1 MDMEILA
8 RLDTQLFF
16 FINHL
21 PHAVLTN
28 ELASFIS
35 GLGESGF
42 IWFCIGAWFIFR
54 GERRDHRFFLPLAGA
69 AAIGWILSE
78 LILKPMVARIR
89 PSSILDEAIVYGGF
103 PIGYS
108 FPSTHTVFAFALAT
122 VLAYRE
128 PKGKTWFYALAWL
141 VGFSRIY
148 LGHHYPIDV
157 IAGGLLGWGIGYAT
171 VYWYKNYIKQ
181 KKHKVRV
188 RRV

>member
-1 MDMEILA
+1 MDGLL

-16 FINHL
+16 LINRF
-21 PHAVLTN
+21 PHVPLAN

-42 IWFCIGAWFIFR
+42 IWFYIGAWLVFR
-54 GERRDHRFFLPLAGA
+54 EERRDHRFFLPMGGA
-69 AAIGWILSE
+69 AAIGWVLSE
-78 LILKPMVARIR
+78 LIIKPIVARIR

-128 PKGKTWFYALAWL
+128 PKWKTWFYALAWL

-157 IAGGLLGWGIGYAT
+157 LAGGLLGWGIGSAT
-171 VYWYKNYIKQ
+171 VYWYKNYIK
-181 KKHKVRV
+181 KKKKKKA
-188 RRV
+188 